1 MSIILAVNSG
11 SSSLK
16 LAAFT
21 TDMKLVQ
28 RGQNSN
34 VVEWFNDTGIDRRE
48 IVGVGHRI
56 VHGGTRFISPTLV
69 TDQVLADLQALSSL
83 APLHMPGCLRVLQ
96 DLRTLVPRAPH
107 VACFDTAF
115 HATQPDVARRLPLP
129 RSYHDRGFQRY
140 GFHGLNYEHVVQAL
154 PQQTGRPLPMRLLV
168 AHLGNGASMCAIL
181 NGRSVA
187 TTMGYSTADGLVMG
201 TRTGAIDPGAL
212 IALMRDDAMTA
223 ADMEE
228 LVYRQS
234 GLLGVSGMSSDMRE
248 LLASSKAQAAEAV
261 DYYCYHAARQAG
273 SLAIAMGGL
282 DAVAF
287 TGGVGENSSAV
298 RDRIIAH
305 LAWLNVKQVLVV
317 RADEELV
324 IAGHVK
330 NLLSK

>member
-1 MSIILAVNSG
+1 MSFILAVNSG

-21 TDMKLVQ
+21 ADLKLVH
-28 RGQNSN
+28 RGQNSS
-34 VVEWFNDTGIDRRE
+34 VVEWFNDTGIDQRE

-56 VHGGTRFISPTLV
+56 VHGGTRFISPTRV
-69 TDQVLADLQALSSL
+69 TDQVLADLRALTPL
-83 APLHMPGCLRVLQ
+83 APLHMPGCLRVLE
-96 DLRTLVPRAPH
+96 DLRKLVPQVPH

-154 PQQTGRPLPMRLLV
+154 PLQTGQPLPPRLLV

-223 ADMEE
+223 SAMEE

-234 GLLGVSGMSSDMRE
+234 GLLGVSGISSDMRE
-248 LLASSKAQAAEAV
+248 LLASSMAEAGEAV

-273 SLAIAMGGL
+273 SLAIAMGGI

-287 TGGVGENSSAV
+287 TGGVGENSAVV
-298 RDRIIAH
+298 RDKIMAQ
-305 LAWLNVKQVLVV
+305 LLWLNAKQVYIV

-324 IAGHVK
+324 IASHVK
-330 NLLSK
+330 DLISK